1 MQAAASRGDVTL
13 PLSSGHT
20 LRGKLHDY
28 WSDKEKIRPV
38 TTTFDLKS
46 AYKQLP
52 LSPTEQCKAIVTIKH
67 PGQSEPTG
75 YVCNTLPFGACG
87 SVLHFNRVSAL
98 LRRVMLEMD
107 ILSSLYY
114 DDYPVVSPAY
124 LGKNTEASF
133 TSVMRLLGFRIADDK
148 DKPFSVRSETLGVI
162 VDTSDANL
170 ERVLVSNKPSRA
182 QSISQ
187 AIEQILQERRAVPR
201 ELPSLFG
208 RLQFAEAQ
216 ILGRMGRLALHDLRN
231 LERSP
236 AAQVNLTS
244 QHLEALMLLKERV
257 LCGAPRTVSATQA
270 SKPIVVF
277 TDGCFEPG
285 SDVPAGVGGV
295 MFCPTSIGS
304 VQVRAFGAVVPAL
317 LLDTWHAKGKRHLI
331 GQVEMYA
338 VLLARSCWAGMLDGS
353 RVIFF
358 VDHSGVLAA
367 CISGSSKE
375 DTWRKLLCALEKAD
389 MHPALQW
396 FSRVP
401 SHSNISDG
409 PSRGRW
415 RELLFSF
422 PECTIDD
429 PTCPLTGVKLLRFS
443 EH

>member
-1 MQAAASRGDVTL
+1 M
-13 PLSSGHT
+13 
-20 LRGKLHDY
+20 
-28 WSDKEKIRPV
+28 
-38 TTTFDLKS
+38 
-46 AYKQLP
+46 
-52 LSPTEQCKAIVTIKH
+52 TIKP

-75 YVCNTLPFGACG
+75 YVRNTLPFGACG
-87 SVLHFNRVSAL
+87 SVLHFNRVFAL
-98 LRRVMLEMD
+98 LGCVMLEMD
-107 ILSSLYY
+107 NLSSLHY

-133 TSVMRLLGFRIADDK
+133 TPVMRLLGFRIADDK
-148 DKPFSVRSETLGVI
+148 DKPFSVRSKTLGVI

-170 ERVLVSNKPSRA
+170 ERVFVSNKPSRS

-187 AIEQILQERRAVPR
+187 AMPR

-208 RLQFAEAQ
+208 CLQFAEAQ

-231 LERSP
+231 LVRSP
-236 AAQVNLTS
+236 AAQVSLTS
-244 QHLEALMLLKERV
+244 RHLEALMLLKDRV
-257 LCGAPRTVSATQA
+257 RCGAPRTVSTTQT
-270 SKPIVVF
+270 SEPIVVF

-285 SDVPAGVGGV
+285 SDVSAEVGGV

-304 VQVRAFGAVVPAL
+304 LQFRASGVGVPSL
-317 LLDTWHAKGKRHLI
+317 PLDTWYSKGKRHLV

-338 VLLARSCWAGMLDGS
+338 VLRARSCWANALDGP

-358 VDHSGVLAA
+358 VDHRGVLAA

-375 DTWRKLLCALEKAD
+375 DAWRKLLCALERAAV
-389 MHPALQW
+389 HPALQW

-415 RELLFSF
+415 SELLFSF
-422 PECTIDD
+422 PECKVGD
-429 PTCPLTGVKLLRFS
+429 PTFPLTVVKLLSFS